1 MSASNPA
8 AGPELVKAS
17 QQERHLSIHDALEY
31 LDTIKAQFA
40 NEPEVYNNF
49 LDIMKDFK
57 GKRRVPLLHV
67 AVKLYRSG
75 RTDRV
80 SDVRHTDSTLR
91 VSSNGSPTC
100 STATRTSSEASMYSC
115 LMAFAWRSLAIRP
128 LPQPPCNPSTPSSLH
143 KRRRSLANMVPRQSE
158 HLLELERA
166 AIAAET
172 VFPSTFRPTPISSV
186 CYAEETLHNNYDRV
200 IV

>member
-57 GKRRVPLLHV
+57 
-67 AVKLYRSG
+67 SQ
-75 RTDRV
+75 
-80 SDVRHTDSTLR
+80 
-91 VSSNGSPTC
+91 
-100 STATRTSSEASMYSC
+100 M
-115 LMAFAWRSLAIRP
+115 
-128 LPQPPCNPSTPSSLH
+128 
-143 KRRRSLANMVPRQSE
+143 
-158 HLLELERA
+158 
-166 AIAAET
+166 
-172 VFPSTFRPTPISSV
+172 
-186 CYAEETLHNNYDRV
+186 
-200 IV
+200 

>member
-80 SDVRHTDSTLR
+80 SDVRHNRLDTPGVIERVANLFHGYPNLLR
-91 VSSNGSPTC
+91 GFNV
-100 STATRTSSEASMYSC
+100 
-115 LMAFAWRSLAIRP
+115 F
-128 LPQPPCNPSTPSSLH
+128 LPDG
-143 KRRRSLANMVPRQSE
+143 
-158 HLLELERA
+158 
-166 AIAAET
+166 
-172 VFPSTFRPTPISSV
+172 FRVEITGNPTPT
-186 CYAEETLHNNYDRV
+186 AAPL
-200 IV
+200 